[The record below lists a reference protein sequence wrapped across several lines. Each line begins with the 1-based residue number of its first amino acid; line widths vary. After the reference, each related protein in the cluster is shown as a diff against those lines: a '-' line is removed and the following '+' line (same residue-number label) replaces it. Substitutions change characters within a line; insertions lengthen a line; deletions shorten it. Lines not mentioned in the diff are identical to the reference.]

1 MQRIPDAESASAT
14 PIYLTIIG
22 VSVLL
27 CFAFLLT
34 GSFWLTAAVVVL
46 GCLHIARHFPAAEEI
61 VANDIALRWLRRL
74 SPAIIVGIFLFML
87 ASRYV

>member
-1 MQRIPDAESASAT
+1 MPNPDAPSET

-22 VSVLL
+22 VAALL

-34 GSFWLTAAVVVL
+34 GSFWLTTAVMVL

-74 SPAIIVGIFLFML
+74 SPAIVVGIFLFMMV
-87 ASRYV
+87 ARYA